1 MLLTAVLLG
10 IASYLLEM
18 AAGAKLKPL
27 RHLAS
32 SSVVGNIGVSIGF
45 TWALSMLFGA
55 SGVTVLTAS
64 ILSTLLS
71 LITYRLIGA
80 VHSAKSYKLTRRGR
94 IRRRT
99 TIPS

>member
-45 TWALSMLFGA
+45 TWLLSTRFGA
-55 SGVTVLTAS
+55 NGVTVLTAS
-64 ILSTLLS
+64 SLSTLLS
-71 LITYRLIGA
+71 LLTYRLIGA
-80 VHSAKSYKLTRRGR
+80 MHSAKSYKFTRR
-94 IRRRT
+94 RRVR
-99 TIPS
+99 